1 MSYLSM
7 PLESNLEYNF
17 WTAQII
23 RMQINLFQREEK
35 FTQLVHNNS
44 PIMASRR
51 SMFLNKKIASQLILA
66 AFDVGPQS
74 VQGSEENDQS
84 EEADYKR
91 DKSDFNKQWNTIKDD
106 SSLEYR
112 VKRFLFQDVHDFL
125 TVHSK

>member
-1 MSYLSM
+1 M